1 MSIIDPVLAP
11 LLKLDPFVAIIVLAL
26 LISTVI
32 TLSYKYFTDQAK
44 MKRLKKQLK
53 KYQAEMKELR
63 KEPEK
68 MMKVQQKAMQTN
80 MEYMKMSMRPTFITF
95 LPIILVIW
103 WMGANLA
110 YYPLEPNEPF
120 TVTAVAESGQIT
132 IDPKGLTLMDDPT
145 KPAGNATW
153 ELQGPEGIYPLE
165 FSTDGEAVTKQVKI
179 TTSKEY
185 LEAEKQYDGTIEKVI
200 VHYEPIKP
208 MQDIPVLQDIPWVS
222 GFGWLGT
229 YIVFSLIFGISMRRA
244 MKLH

>member
-95 LPIILVIW
+95 LPIILVPP
-103 WMGANLA
+103 NLPA
-110 YYPLEPNEPF
+110 MRPGNFRVLRGSIPLSF
-120 TVTAVAESGQIT
+120 R
-132 IDPKGLTLMDDPT
+132 LMVRPS
-145 KPAGNATW
+145 
-153 ELQGPEGIYPLE
+153 Q
-165 FSTDGEAVTKQVKI
+165 
-179 TTSKEY
+179 SK
-185 LEAEKQYDGTIEKVI
+185 
-200 VHYEPIKP
+200 
-208 MQDIPVLQDIPWVS
+208 
-222 GFGWLGT
+222 
-229 YIVFSLIFGISMRRA
+229 
-244 MKLH
+244 